1 MAYPLDLT
9 FHLAFENVVQP
20 RKSLKKIMDLGFNRV
35 LTSEQQLMAIKGLAL
50 LVELQNI
57 AKDGRT
63 GDNGR
68 RGDQCPKL

>member
-1 MAYPLDLT
+1 
-9 FHLAFENVVQP
+9 
-20 RKSLKKIMDLGFNRV
+20 MDLGFNRV
-35 LTSEQQLMAIKGLAL
+35 LTSEQHLMAIKGLAL

-68 RGDQCPKL
+68 RGYQCTKL